1 MSLSIMINN
10 TILKKVLAYCPTFL
24 LAIMIVIGCSNPH
37 RTYVRD
43 AVRHM
48 DRKGIYAE
56 GAEWEAA
63 RKESL
68 SHNPETMEEAQAVI
82 NKAAKVA
89 GGKHSFLL
97 PADKAQTR
105 EQKSNEEVSPSVTMI
120 EDGIIVIHL
129 PAFAGDDE
137 NCRRYARTVLD
148 SIPDTVKGV
157 CIDLRGNHGGNM
169 YPMIAAV
176 HRFLPDDIFL
186 RFKMRRRFQSVM
198 PINKEFVAKVVGIDM
213 EPRINCPVAIMT
225 DEATASSGEAVLLS
239 FRGLDN
245 VRVFGSPTAG
255 YASANESIIL
265 SDGSHLALTVSCDIA
280 RTGEVF
286 CEDPIVPDVET
297 GSPLEDALSWLNE
310 IFQN

>member
-1 MSLSIMINN
+1 MRRIHIFLFATL
-10 TILKKVLAYCPTFL
+10 TI
-24 LAIMIVIGCSNPH
+24 IGCSSPNEI
-37 RTYVRD
+37 YVRD
-43 AVRHM
+43 AIQQM
-48 DRKGIYAE
+48 DRKGLYAE
-56 GAEWEAA
+56 GEAWEAMK
-63 RKESL
+63 KEAL
-68 SHNPETMEEAQAVI
+68 SQEPETLEEAQEII

-89 GGKHSFLL
+89 GGKHSYLL
-97 PADKAQTR
+97 PADKVQAR
-105 EQKSNEEVSPSVTMI
+105 EKRSNEEVSPSIIMR
-120 EDGIIVIHL
+120 EDGICMIHL

-137 NCRRYARTVLD
+137 NCLRYARTVLD

-186 RFKMRRRFQSVM
+186 KFKMRRRFQSVM
-198 PINKEFVAKVVGIDM
+198 PINKEFVAKIVGIDI
-213 EPRINCPVAIMT
+213 EPRINCPVAILI

-245 VRVFGSPTAG
+245 ARVFGSPTAG
-255 YASANESIIL
+255 YASANESIIFYN
-265 SDGSHLALTVSCDIA
+265 GSILALTVSCDIA

-297 GSPLEDALSWLNE
+297 DSPEEDAMSWLKDN
-310 IFQN
+310 ID

>member
-1 MSLSIMINN
+1 MRRIHIFLFATL
-10 TILKKVLAYCPTFL
+10 TI
-24 LAIMIVIGCSNPH
+24 IGCSSPNE
-37 RTYVRD
+37 TYIRD
-43 AVRHM
+43 AIQQM
-48 DRKGIYAE
+48 DRKGLYAE
-56 GAEWEAA
+56 GEEWEATK
-63 RKESL
+63 KEAL
-68 SHNPETMEEAQAVI
+68 SQEPETLEEAQEII

-89 GGKHSFLL
+89 GGKHSYLM
-97 PADKAQTR
+97 PANKAQAR
-105 EQKSNEEVSPSVTMI
+105 EKRSNEEVSPSVTMI
-120 EDGIIVIHL
+120 EDSICMIHL

-137 NCRRYARTVLD
+137 NCLRYARTVLN

-186 RFKMRRRFQSVM
+186 KFKMRRRFQSVM
-198 PINKEFVAKVVGIDM
+198 PINKEFVAKVVGIDI
-213 EPRINCPVAIMT
+213 EPRINCPVAILT

-255 YASANESIIL
+255 YASANESIIFYN
-265 SDGSHLALTVSCDIA
+265 GSILALTVSCDIA

-286 CEDPIVPDVET
+286 CDDPIVPDVET
-297 GSPLEDALSWLNE
+297 ESPEEDAIFWLND
-310 IFQN
+310 ISSANLQ

>member
-1 MSLSIMINN
+1 MRRIHIFLFATL
-10 TILKKVLAYCPTFL
+10 TI
-24 LAIMIVIGCSNPH
+24 IGCSSPNEI
-37 RTYVRD
+37 YVRD
-43 AVRHM
+43 AIQQM
-48 DRKGIYAE
+48 DRKGLYAKGE
-56 GAEWEAA
+56 EWEAMK
-63 RKESL
+63 KEAL
-68 SHNPETMEEAQAVI
+68 SQEPETLEEAQEII

-89 GGKHSFLL
+89 GGKHSYLM
-97 PADKAQTR
+97 PANKAQAR
-105 EQKSNEEVSPSVTMI
+105 EKRSNEKVSPSVTMK
-120 EDGIIVIHL
+120 EDSICMIHL

-137 NCRRYARTVLD
+137 NCLRYARTVLD

-186 RFKMRRRFQSVM
+186 KFKMRRRFQSVM
-198 PINKEFVAKVVGIDM
+198 PINKEFVAKIVGIDI
-213 EPRINCPVAIMT
+213 EPRINCPVAILT

-245 VRVFGSPTAG
+245 ARVFGSPTAG
-255 YASANESIIL
+255 YASANESIIFYN
-265 SDGSHLALTVSCDIA
+265 GSILALTVSCDIA

-297 GSPLEDALSWLNE
+297 GSPEEDAISWLKDN
-310 IFQN
+310 IK

>member
-1 MSLSIMINN
+1 MRRIHIFLFATL
-10 TILKKVLAYCPTFL
+10 TI
-24 LAIMIVIGCSNPH
+24 IGCSSPNEI
-37 RTYVRD
+37 YVRD
-43 AVRHM
+43 AIQQM
-48 DRKGIYAE
+48 DRKGLYAK
-56 GAEWEAA
+56 GGEWEAMK
-63 RKESL
+63 KEAL
-68 SHNPETMEEAQAVI
+68 SQEPETLEEAQEII

-89 GGKHSFLL
+89 GGKHSYLM
-97 PADKAQTR
+97 PANKAQAR
-105 EQKSNEEVSPSVTMI
+105 EKRSNEEVSPSVTMI
-120 EDGIIVIHL
+120 EDSICMIHL

-137 NCRRYARTVLD
+137 NCLRYARTVLD

-186 RFKMRRRFQSVM
+186 KFKMRRRFQSVM
-198 PINKEFVAKVVGIDM
+198 PIDKEFVAKIVGIDI
-213 EPRINCPVAIMT
+213 EPRINCPVAILT

-245 VRVFGSPTAG
+245 ARVFGSPTAG
-255 YASANESIIL
+255 YASANESIIFYN
-265 SDGSHLALTVSCDIA
+265 GSILALTVSCDIA

-297 GSPLEDALSWLNE
+297 DSPEEDAMSWLKDN
-310 IFQN
+310 IK

>member
-1 MSLSIMINN
+1 MRRIHIFLFATL
-10 TILKKVLAYCPTFL
+10 TI
-24 LAIMIVIGCSNPH
+24 IGCSSPNEI
-37 RTYVRD
+37 YVRD
-43 AVRHM
+43 AIQQM
-48 DRKGIYAE
+48 DRKGLCAE
-56 GAEWEAA
+56 GEAWEAA
-63 RKESL
+63 KKDAL
-68 SHNPETMEEAQAVI
+68 SQNPETLEEAQAII

-89 GGKHSFLL
+89 GGKHSYLL
-97 PADKAQTR
+97 PADKVQAR
-105 EQKSNEEVSPSVTMI
+105 EKRSNEEVSPSI
-120 EDGIIVIHL
+120 CIREDGICMIHL

-137 NCRRYARTVLD
+137 NCLRYARTVLD

-186 RFKMRRRFQSVM
+186 KFKMRRRFQSVM
-198 PINKEFVAKVVGIDM
+198 PINKEFVAKVVGIDI
-213 EPRINCPVAIMT
+213 EPRINCPVAILT

-245 VRVFGSPTAG
+245 ARVFGSPTAG
-255 YASANESIIL
+255 YASANESIIFYN
-265 SDGSHLALTVSCDIA
+265 GSILALTVSCDIA

-297 GSPLEDALSWLNE
+297 DSPEEDAMSWLKDN
-310 IFQN
+310 ID

>member
-1 MSLSIMINN
+1 MRRIHIFLFATL
-10 TILKKVLAYCPTFL
+10 TI
-24 LAIMIVIGCSNPH
+24 IGCSSPNEI
-37 RTYVRD
+37 YVRD
-43 AVRHM
+43 AIQQM
-48 DRKGIYAE
+48 DRKGLYAKGE
-56 GAEWEAA
+56 EWEAMK
-63 RKESL
+63 KEAL
-68 SHNPETMEEAQAVI
+68 SQEPETLEEAQEII

-89 GGKHSFLL
+89 GGKHSYLM
-97 PADKAQTR
+97 PANKAQAR
-105 EQKSNEEVSPSVTMI
+105 EKRSNEEVSPSVTMI
-120 EDGIIVIHL
+120 EDSICMIHL

-137 NCRRYARTVLD
+137 NCLRYARTVLD

-186 RFKMRRRFQSVM
+186 KFKMRRRFQSVM
-198 PINKEFVAKVVGIDM
+198 PINKEFVAKIVGIDI
-213 EPRINCPVAIMT
+213 EPRINCPVAILT

-245 VRVFGSPTAG
+245 ARVFGSPTAG
-255 YASANESIIL
+255 YASANESIIFYN
-265 SDGSHLALTVSCDIA
+265 GSILALTVSCDIA

-297 GSPLEDALSWLNE
+297 DSPEEDAMSWLKDN
-310 IFQN
+310 IK